1 MAVVTRSARKPL
13 GGVSKPLRKPRGSP
27 LLMPLR
33 PKREHTPGAA
43 EDAGLLPKSPTPLTE
58 EDPLFL
64 YPGETPD
71 LLKTL
76 EELLKGVYVPTW
88 KLRT

>member
-1 MAVVTRSARKPL
+1 
-13 GGVSKPLRKPRGSP
+13 
-27 LLMPLR
+27 
-33 PKREHTPGAA
+33 
-43 EDAGLLPKSPTPLTE
+43 LTE